1 MAAFSQNGW
10 NSLATT
16 CRLYDEWQE
25 IIQEETARFH
35 DQMAQKLPQI
45 HCLEAIRAGANISGY
60 LQKMREINDRH
71 EALLKRDLCE
81 EVTHNVVES
90 MKKPFEESKQIKGK
104 GSFAKMKEHIDR
116 SVQTI
121 KWEHVTEG
129 LISGCHQFFLNF
141 EGMKD
146 EILLRVPQL
155 LLEGYEPL
163 WRDLDQEALD
173 TWNSLKAAVL
183 PVTREVKSKAELLKQ
198 KVEQRELCCAEV
210 GQDEA
215 LSEAH
220 DEVLTDAQDA
230 DDTQSAESKE
240 GSESESAEEDMDV
253 SEAENLDDP
262 VVDNDVLESKEVM
275 PEEEEASSQSDN
287 EEAEDQ
293 ADECGR
299 LAEFATPSP
308 CFPASTQ

>member
-116 SVQTI
+116 SVAT
-121 KWEHVTEG
+121 
-129 LISGCHQFFLNF
+129 
-141 EGMKD
+141 
-146 EILLRVPQL
+146 LR
-155 LLEGYEPL
+155 GRCKKCRG
-163 WRDLDQEALD
+163 RDLAFL
-173 TWNSLKAAVL
+173 
-183 PVTREVKSKAELLKQ
+183 
-198 KVEQRELCCAEV
+198 
-210 GQDEA
+210 
-215 LSEAH
+215 
-220 DEVLTDAQDA
+220 
-230 DDTQSAESKE
+230 
-240 GSESESAEEDMDV
+240 
-253 SEAENLDDP
+253 
-262 VVDNDVLESKEVM
+262 
-275 PEEEEASSQSDN
+275 
-287 EEAEDQ
+287 
-293 ADECGR
+293 
-299 LAEFATPSP
+299 
-308 CFPASTQ
+308 